1 LVYFGRL
8 SPEKNLPFAFE
19 LLREF
24 AQAHPDRTVIY
35 DLIGSGSAAY
45 EAKLHSLSAKL
56 PSTIQ
61 VNFIGQ
67 LSPEALQARLQPSSL
82 SSQVSSLSPPQ
93 ATSNLPTFPPS
104 SSSPPPQ
111 VSSLIPQ
118 VSGLSYHALLMPS
131 LTENFSYTVL
141 ESLQAG
147 IPVLISDQTPWRDL
161 QSQRVGWDLP
171 LEDLSTW
178 AAALEQLSHQ
188 ALAERLEQSQRA
200 LGYAQEWGANY
211 SQKAAMLFH

>member
-24 AQAHPDRTVIY
+24 AQAHPDQAVVY

-45 EAKLHSLSAKL
+45 EAKLHILSAKL

-67 LSPEALQARLQPSSL
+67 LSPEALQTRLQPSGLSSQPSSL
-82 SSQVSSLSPPQ
+82 SSQVSSLI
-93 ATSNLPTFPPS
+93 
-104 SSSPPPQ
+104 PPP
-111 VSSLIPQ
+111 
-118 VSGLSYHALLMPS
+118 SGLSYHALLMPS
-131 LTENFSYTVL
+131 RTENFSYTVL

-171 LEDLSTW
+171 LEDLSAW

-200 LGYAQEWGANY
+200 LGYAQEWGADY

>member
-1 LVYFGRL
+1 M
-8 SPEKNLPFAFE
+8 
-19 LLREF
+19 
-24 AQAHPDRTVIY
+24 IY

-67 LSPEALQARLQPSSL
+67 LSPEALQTRLQPSGL
-82 SSQVSSLSPPQ
+82 SSQVSGLPPSSSAFKSQ
-93 ATSNLPTFPPS
+93 VSGLYSQVPPS

-111 VSSLIPQ
+111 VSSLTPQ

-147 IPVLISDQTPWRDL
+147 IPVLISDQTPWLDL

-171 LEDLSTW
+171 LEDLSAW

-200 LGYAQEWGANY
+200 LGYAQEWGADY

>member
-1 LVYFGRL
+1 M
-8 SPEKNLPFAFE
+8 
-19 LLREF
+19 
-24 AQAHPDRTVIY
+24 IY

-67 LSPEALQARLQPSSL
+67 LSPEALQARLQPSGLSSSALRKHSASL
-82 SSQVSSLSPPQ
+82 SHLPPHLS
-93 ATSNLPTFPPS
+93 
-104 SSSPPPQ
+104 Q

-161 QSQRVGWDLP
+161 QSQRSRLGF
-171 LEDLSTW
+171 
-178 AAALEQLSHQ
+178 ALG
-188 ALAERLEQSQRA
+188 RSQRV
-200 LGYAQEWGANY
+200 GCCVGAAVA
-211 SQKAAMLFH
+211 SSFGRAFGAIATCFGIRTGVGCRLFAKSCDAVSLKIARCSHLSSSHSS

>member
-1 LVYFGRL
+1 L

-24 AQAHPDRTVIY
+24 AQAHPDQAVVY

-67 LSPEALQARLQPSSL
+67 LSPEALQIRLQPSGLSSQPSSL
-82 SSQVSSLSPPQ
+82 SSQVSSLI
-93 ATSNLPTFPPS
+93 
-104 SSSPPPQ
+104 PPP
-111 VSSLIPQ
+111 
-118 VSGLSYHALLMPS
+118 SGLSYHALLMPS
-131 LTENFSYTVL
+131 RTENFSYTVL

-147 IPVLISDQTPWRDL
+147 IPVLISDQTPWLDL

-171 LEDLSTW
+171 LEDLSAW

-200 LGYAQEWGANY
+200 LGYAQEWGADY

>member
-1 LVYFGRL
+1 MV
-8 SPEKNLPFAFE
+8 
-19 LLREF
+19 
-24 AQAHPDRTVIY
+24 Y

-67 LSPEALQARLQPSSL
+67 LSPEALQARLQPSGLSSQPSSL
-82 SSQVSSLSPPQ
+82 SSQVSSLNSQVPLIP
-93 ATSNLPTFPPS
+93 
-104 SSSPPPQ
+104 PPPQ